1 MAVNAKSAKHT
12 LIDKANTRIVVYVS
26 MAAFVAMFSIV
37 ATKTLIGQ
45 AGYQNRVINAKRVA
59 VNQLK
64 SDITA
69 SAQLQSSY
77 NTFVGLPQNAIGG
90 SPTGNGPKDGN
101 NAKIVLDALPSTY
114 DFPGLTTS
122 LEDLL
127 TSQSGVTIDS
137 IAGTDEEASQGN
149 DVSSATPT
157 PQPIPFSITVSGNYA
172 AIQSVIGTFENSI
185 RPIQV
190 QTLNIA
196 GNGNSLTMTL
206 TAQTYYQPAKSLNI
220 SMKVVK

>member
-1 MAVNAKSAKHT
+1 MPANAKSAKHT
-12 LIDKANTRIVVYVS
+12 LIDKANARIVAYVS
-26 MAAFVAMFSIV
+26 VAAFIAMFSIV
-37 ATKTLIGQ
+37 ATKTLISQ
-45 AGYQNRVINAKRVA
+45 AGYQNRVIGAKRVA
-59 VNQLK
+59 VHQLQ

-69 SAQLQSSY
+69 SGQLQSSY
-77 NTFVGLPQNAIGG
+77 DAFVSLPQNAIGG
-90 SPTGNGPKDGN
+90 SPTGSGPKDGD

-137 IAGTDEEASQGN
+137 ISGTDEEASEGN

-157 PQPIPFSITVSGNYA
+157 PQPIPFSVSVSGNYG
-172 AIQSVIGTFENSI
+172 AIQSVISTFENSI

-190 QTLNIA
+190 QTLEAFHGDRARSDYDHFGADILPA
-196 GNGNSLTMTL
+196 GKIT
-206 TAQTYYQPAKSLNI
+206 QH
-220 SMKVVK
+220 